1 MENFLTIAPPTSK
14 DGAALCA
21 ATLQQR
27 GIILSPAEQAALAAA
42 QKLCGVLALPPEYK
56 GGAAAFAKSLAP
68 RIMVSLPSK
77 LCGVFV

>member
-1 MENFLTIAPPTSK
+1 MENFLTITPPTSK

-42 QKLCGVLALPPEYK
+42 QQTDLIIVLKPDLAHKRTSFVQSFRCGS
-56 GGAAAFAKSLAP
+56 AA
-68 RIMVSLPSK
+68 R
-77 LCGVFV
+77 GVFLL